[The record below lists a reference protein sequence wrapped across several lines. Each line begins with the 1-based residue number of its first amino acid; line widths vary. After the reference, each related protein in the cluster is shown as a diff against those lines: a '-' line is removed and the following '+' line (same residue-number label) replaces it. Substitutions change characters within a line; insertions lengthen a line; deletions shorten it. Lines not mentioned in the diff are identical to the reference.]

1 MARTAHAVAILHC
14 GEPDRQRGVELLE
27 QVRDEALQNRYSF
40 AALPLIESE
49 IARVETHWGR
59 LDKAVER
66 SRAVAH
72 DLFDSGPCI
81 YTSLAVTALV
91 EALLRRG
98 AALDL
103 VEAETVVDR
112 LAAVPT
118 VPGFVM
124 NKITVLRLRALL
136 ARAHGD
142 ASYRELVHRYFEMA
156 NSLGFEG
163 HIAMAKAVQHS

>member
-1 MARTAHAVAILHC
+1 MIKQSNGL
-14 GEPDRQRGVELLE
+14 
-27 QVRDEALQNRYSF
+27 ALS
-40 AALPLIESE
+40 L
-49 IARVETHWGR
+49 TT
-59 LDKAVER
+59 
-66 SRAVAH
+66 
-72 DLFDSGPCI
+72 LFDSGPCI